1 LETVE
6 ARLGEPSSRLTV
18 ANETI
23 LAYGPWRLVIEDGR
37 LTRRI
42 RSRHVDQAA
51 VSILSDHQSK
61 VLDQKILGLKR
72 GTSIASVRRM
82 LGTPED
88 DEDVFEEVAHPE
100 VILGYGAWELKFQDG
115 VLKVRTKF

>member
-1 LETVE
+1 
-6 ARLGEPSSRLTV
+6 
-18 ANETI
+18 
-23 LAYGPWRLVIEDGR
+23 
-37 LTRRI
+37 
-42 RSRHVDQAA
+42 
-51 VSILSDHQSK
+51 
-61 VLDQKILGLKR
+61 
-72 GTSIASVRRM
+72 M